1 MVVKVT
7 CDSVPLT
14 LKNLP
19 CGSHRGAPGYGLPRE
34 HNLRSMWSVLW
45 ALGQRCSSGAT
56 PKSIGAYSHLGPTPA
71 AEPRSSTWGHMHP
84 EPS

>member
-19 CGSHRGAPGYGLPRE
+19 CGSHRGAPGYGLPQQ
-34 HNLRSMWSVLW
+34 HNLRSMGSVLW
-45 ALGQRCSSGAT
+45 ALGQVLIGGGPQEYRGLLPPWPHPCSRAQ
-56 PKSIGAYSHLGPTPA
+56 KQHLGSLA
-71 AEPRSSTWGHMHP
+71 P